1 MSYITVKDTKEV
13 THLIQT
19 KHVASLSFT
28 EEEATFTAVFG
39 PMVKEVV
46 AKEILTDL
54 NDLGNQYPAKYY
66 SLPDSSYTD
75 DKGIQHRL
83 EFRPI
88 IPLIKALTFVL
99 FND

>member
-1 MSYITVKDTKEV
+1 MRYITIKDINEV

-19 KHVASLSFT
+19 KHVANLSFT
-28 EEEATFTAVFG
+28 EAEATFTVVCG
-39 PMVKEVV
+39 PMLKEVV
-46 AKEILTDL
+46 AREILTDF

-75 DKGIQHRL
+75 GRGIQHRL

-88 IPLIKALTFVL
+88 VPIIKALTFEL